1 MAICVNG
8 LPRPLTANVEGMS
21 LEAFDGTCAVFIAT
35 TAGDVYCTENEGET
49 WSKIAGGLP
58 PVSKGGHFEVLNS
71 II

>member
-1 MAICVNG
+1 
-8 LPRPLTANVEGMS
+8 MS